1 MPVRHLILAAAFA
14 LSSPLH
20 APLHAQTRSQL
31 ATANET
37 APGPR
42 DAQITSI
49 VPYAGTAADP
59 LTLDVFQLH
68 GPGPHPAVIIIHG
81 GGFLHG
87 TSRNGSE
94 AYAADFLAPAGY
106 AVFSINYRLGSK
118 TPPGATFPEML
129 ADVQRAIRFV
139 RHNARQYGV
148 DPNKIAILGG
158 SAGGYLSNLAGVTK
172 PSTLSTSADP
182 IDRESD
188 SIQAVVTLYGIADL
202 ATMPDPDF
210 VNRLHLLG
218 PDAAS
223 SAAIAAASPISLVHP
238 DDPPFLL
245 IHGAKDE
252 SVPIAQSTRFQAALQ
267 AAGDHAK
274 LITIPGGMHGTG
286 GWHSTADVPDW
297 ERETVQWL
305 NTTLGHTGP
314 VGEGIEPRATPTSTP
329 APAAPPAP
337 AAEPAPAPAQ
347 PAGPAPTS

>member
-1 MPVRHLILAAAFA
+1 MPARLLALAAAIAFT
-14 LSSPLH
+14 SPLL
-20 APLHAQTRSQL
+20 APLLAQTRSQI

-37 APGPR
+37 APNAR
-42 DAQITSI
+42 DSEITST

-59 LTLDVFQLH
+59 LTLDVFRLH

-106 AVFSINYRLGSK
+106 AVFSINYRLGNKLASG
-118 TPPGATFPEML
+118 GATFPEML

-139 RHNARQYGV
+139 RHNAAQYEV
-148 DPNKIAILGG
+148 DPNRIAILGG
-158 SAGGYLSNLAGVTK
+158 SAGGYLSNLAGVTP
-172 PSTLSTSADP
+172 PSALSSSADP

-188 SIQAVVTLYGIADL
+188 SVEAVVTLYGIADL
-202 ATMPDPDF
+202 ATMPDPGF

-218 PDAAS
+218 PEEATP
-223 SAAIAAASPISLVHP
+223 AAITAASPISLVRP

-245 IHGAKDE
+245 IHGARDE

-274 LITIPGGMHGTG
+274 LITIPGGTHGTG
-286 GWHSTADVPDW
+286 GWHTTPNVPDW

-305 NTTLGHTGP
+305 NTTLHHTGP
-314 VGEGIEPRATPTSTP
+314 IGEGIAPRS
-329 APAAPPAP
+329 
-337 AAEPAPAPAQ
+337 APAQ
-347 PAGPAPTS
+347 ASPQTPTQTPTQTPAAH